1 MNVPHFTHLIT
12 DTHWSNYSDNAARNV
27 IADVFGEHI
36 YTFLVGYV
44 PRSGIMS
51 HK

>member
-1 MNVPHFTHLIT
+1 MSLSSLILLLIHIGVIIT
-12 DTHWSNYSDNAARNV
+12 DNAARNV
-27 IADVFGEHI
+27 IADDFGEHI

-44 PRSGIMS
+44 PRSGIVS